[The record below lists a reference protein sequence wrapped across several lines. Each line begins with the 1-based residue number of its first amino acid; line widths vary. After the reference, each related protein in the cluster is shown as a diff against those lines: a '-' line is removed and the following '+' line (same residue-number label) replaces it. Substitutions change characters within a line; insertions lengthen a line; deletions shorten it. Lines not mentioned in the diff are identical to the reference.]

1 MRFLVSVAVF
11 GLVPALPAE
20 AVTSAEDHRAVHD
33 ESPAMETGLR
43 CMLRGERMATKD
55 EIANILSEL
64 KGILKQA
71 A

>member
-11 GLVPALPAE
+11 GLVPAPAE
-20 AVTSAEDHRAVHD
+20 AVTSGQDNRATHAD
-33 ESPAMETGLR
+33 PLEMETGLR
-43 CMLRGERMATKD
+43 CMLRGERMATKE
-55 EIANILSEL
+55 EIANILHEL